1 MPSHANRQKKPGSRK
16 PSNVNRHLDQ
26 SAQPSQA
33 QRAQSTLT
41 SANPLQAMVANSPQL
56 VKQRSFQQAANNS
69 SRVRQL
75 MAIQQMAASQQHDE
89 TLGLSGHQPIQAKLK
104 PLTSKEMKT
113 GIRND
118 SGMQK
123 AMKLVERYNNTKEG
137 HYNVSLGLLKYVL
150 FFVDDWISRYEA
162 SIKTHKPSKKTK
174 RYLDNAKEFRVRAQN
189 ELEFL
194 ARKAYQPLKKQ
205 FEMNK
210 KEGLSIDLLS
220 HGLNRLN
227 FAHSIINKGKSEPNS
242 SKPNEEPRSTDSTAF
257 IKAQKEYLS
266 TLEKKREEGF
276 SWVTKNKTLNTLKV
290 DEKEFESLNNL
301 QLEAIDEMSKTKI
314 PEREKERAITLIIRP
329 DMSQQG
335 YFGTCGLVSIIRATL
350 ISNPKKFVYW
360 VNEAMSS
367 TTTLERSTKRWKANY
382 AAREKKLKTKLK
394 SQFSDSYEAF
404 FTVRKGELKVPE
416 NESARLDFY
425 MAQWLIAEFLE
436 KPSEND
442 SIQSQRLNDQRLFS
456 NKLAEEAK
464 IKNWEITGHF
474 GLTGDALADIANRS
488 LGAGGGEELIID
500 QTEKNGLFAAWKKA
514 TSGGRLVIAA
524 VRGANHK
531 NEQEVFWKFGKPSF
545 QSDYGFLKASK
556 NKFIRSSRIIGPYKK
571 TESKPRPPQH
581 QLHEDTD
588 KSRVAFDHWVMI
600 DSMERL
606 KNGGLKMVIWTWGVK
621 KTYNFKAGMA
631 TGYFHS
637 LIAINPKPGLN

>member
-257 IKAQKEYLS
+257 IKAQKAYLDTLVCFKNES
-266 TLEKKREEGF
+266 TSWLKDHSKLRTLGVNPEEF
-276 SWVTKNKTLNTLKV
+276 K
-290 DEKEFESLNNL
+290 SLSNL
-301 QLEAIDEMSKTKI
+301 QLEAIQQVIKTKI
-314 PEREKERAITLIIRP
+314 PEKEKGRAITLIAKP
-329 DMSQQG
+329 DLSQQG
-335 YFGTCGLVSIIRATL
+335 YFGTCGLVALMRATL
-350 ISNPKKFVYW
+350 ISNPKQFVKW
-360 VNEAMSS
+360 ANAAMLQ
-367 TTTLERSTKRWKANY
+367 TETFERSKLRWNANVN
-382 AAREKKLKTKLK
+382 A
-394 SQFSDSYEAF
+394 QFQKPSH
-404 FTVRKGELKVPE
+404 KE
-416 NESARLDFY
+416 NAKLDFY
-425 MAQWLIAEFLE
+425 ISQWMIFSFLE
-436 KPSEND
+436 PSD
-442 SIQSQRLNDQRLFS
+442 SSDTDQQQMLEKQRLFS
-456 NKLAEEAK
+456 DRLAKESH
-464 IKNWEITGHF
+464 ILNWEGTGHF

-488 LGAGGGEELIID
+488 LGAGGGEELIIA
-500 QTEKNGLFAAWKKA
+500 QTKKDGLFSAWKRA
-514 TSGGRLVIAA
+514 SSGGRLVIAA
-524 VRGANHK
+524 TKEAKYRTYQEILSRKGKRFKMEKGEDTLLAIAGDEDTVSTTITGAYS
-531 NEQEVFWKFGKPSF
+531 E
-545 QSDYGFLKASK
+545 
-556 NKFIRSSRIIGPYKK
+556 RSN
-571 TESKPRPPQH
+571 KPRPPQH
-581 QLHEDTD
+581 ILDLD
-588 KSRVAFDHWVMI
+588 VKKSRVAFDHWVMI
-600 DSMERL
+600 DSMEQL

-621 KTYNFKAGMA
+621 KTYNFKAGTA
-631 TGYFHS
+631 ASYFHS